1 MIPSYSAGSS
11 GYLRLRDVVKRVPV
25 ARSTIWQWVATGK
38 FPPPVKLGKRV
49 TAWPLASIERWEAER
64 QPVKAA

>member
-1 MIPSYSAGSS
+1 MSLQRDSGSA

-38 FPPPVKLGKRV
+38 FPPPVKLGERV
-49 TAWPLASIERWEAER
+49 TAWSVASIEQWEAER
-64 QPVKAA
+64 LHRKAA